1 MWTFCAISNPKI
13 SIIICKTKPLR
24 TLLQICSRWLWW
36 KSNGI
41 YSEVF
46 DHCHSSW
53 MLAESMNNSRGYF
66 GIVVSGDA
74 IYVLGGRQNDGRVLE
89 HSKQPFVK
97 MFLRNLWIV
106 KRSFWCPFA
115 ASLPLSCEA
124 WGSSWTAQNLI
135 MPTL

>member
-1 MWTFCAISNPKI
+1 MPY
-13 SIIICKTKPLR
+13 
-24 TLLQICSRWLWW
+24 QIQRYQSSYAKLNHWELCCRYALGGYDGNQMVSTV
-36 KSNGI
+36 
-41 YSEVF
+41 EVF

-66 GIVVSGDA
+66 SIVVSGDA